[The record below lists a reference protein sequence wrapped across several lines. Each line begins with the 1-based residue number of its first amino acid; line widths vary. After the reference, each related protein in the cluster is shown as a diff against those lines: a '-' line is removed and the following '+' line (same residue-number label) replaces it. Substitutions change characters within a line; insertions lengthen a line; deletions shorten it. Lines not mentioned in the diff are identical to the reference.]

1 MNDKKI
7 ICTIILTLF
16 FIVNL
21 SAQKPPVP
29 KEKLNV
35 CNSETA
41 LQLVNNQVIE
51 AKKNTESVKQIK
63 ILLRAAEFAWDLDE
77 PISRGYFQNAY
88 TTAKRYFDENGFVEK
103 KLIKDETSK
112 IMMNEPDYRLEV
124 IRSIAKKDG
133 KWAKTLTEEILKE
146 YEKNIKNRKEND
158 KDKEPDDLARIA
170 LENVGGN
177 PELSNYLFAQ
187 IMKYPLEGR
196 WHWIL
201 QGLARKN
208 QPFADELYKKLLVN
222 YRAETPRKLL
232 FLSAYP
238 FARDR
243 IMGVDKFQYGGGYTV
258 AFSPN
263 IPLQIAFA
271 DAFFA
276 RINALATVPNI
287 ANQKDEEYRLVEP
300 AYMVSA
306 LEDLEP
312 YVQNNFP
319 QMLPQLSLAKSKANA
334 LLTAENRESMEKR
347 GSYFKEVN
355 STIEER
361 LATLEDLE
369 SEGKLTDADIIR
381 IVIHLDKEEEFEK
394 AETWLDKI
402 KEEKAREETVNSFYH
417 KRSNVALEAGNFEDA
432 KKYADKVPEL
442 EFRAYLYFEIV
453 SKQSKNYNDSA
464 DVRDNLIEVSTL
476 ARKTKDSVG
485 KAQVLLGLAYMYEDI
500 EHYQALGEISEA
512 VRVINKLENPDI
524 FSAYINR
531 QIVTKGFAS
540 YASYSTPGYN
550 LENAFEKI
558 SKKDFDLTLA
568 HAQSLD
574 DRYFQTLAVLA
585 VAKNCVENS
594 KKELEDAKKKAEK
607 DAKKAK
613 N

>member
-1 MNDKKI
+1 MNHKKI
-7 ICTIILTLF
+7 ICTIILALLLALT
-16 FIVNL
+16 I
-21 SAQKPPVP
+21 SAQKPLAS
-29 KEKLNV
+29 KEQLNV

-41 LQLVNNQVIE
+41 LQLVNNQVVE
-51 AKKNTESVKQIK
+51 AKKNTEPVKQIN
-63 ILLRAAEFAWDLDE
+63 ILLRAAEFSWDLDE
-77 PISRGYFQNAY
+77 PVSRGYFQNAY
-88 TTAKRYFDENGFVEK
+88 STANKYFDENGFVET
-103 KLIKDETSK
+103 KLIKDKPSQ

-133 KWAKTLTEEILKE
+133 KWAKTLTEEVLKE
-146 YEKNIKNRKEND
+146 YEKNLKDRKQKN
-158 KDKEPDDLARIA
+158 KDKEPDDFARIA
-170 LENVGGN
+170 LENVDNN

-201 QGLARKN
+201 QGLAKKN
-208 QPFADELYKKLLVN
+208 QPFADELYKKLIVN
-222 YRAETPRKLL
+222 YRAETPRRLL
-232 FLSAYP
+232 FLSGYP

-243 IMGVDKFQYGGGYTV
+243 IMGVDKFQYSGGFTV
-258 AFSPN
+258 TFSPN

-271 DAFFA
+271 DTFFA
-276 RINALATVPNI
+276 RINALASVPNI
-287 ANQKDEEYRLVEP
+287 GSQKDEEYRLVEP

-312 YVQNNFP
+312 YIQQNFP
-319 QMLPQLSLAKSKANA
+319 QMLPQLNLAKSKANA
-334 LLTAENRESMEKR
+334 LLTAENRESMEQR
-347 GSYFKEVN
+347 GSYFKEVS

-361 LATLEDLE
+361 LAKLEDLD

-381 IVIHLDKEEEFEK
+381 IVIFLNKEEEFEK

-402 KEEKAREETVNSFYH
+402 KEEKARGETISAFYH

-432 KKYADKVPEL
+432 KKYADQVPEL
-442 EFRAYLYFEIV
+442 EFRAYLYFDIV
-453 SKQSKNYNDSA
+453 SKQSKNYNDAA

-485 KAQVLLGLAYMYEDI
+485 KAQVSLGLAYIYEDI
-500 EHYQALGEISEA
+500 EHFQALGEISEA

-524 FSAYINR
+524 FSSSINR

-540 YASYSTPGYN
+540 YFSYSTPGYN

-594 KKELEDAKKKAEK
+594 KKELEDAKKKAVKES
-607 DAKKAK
+607 KKPK